1 MTLIKL
7 LTHRTLKVCFSSYVY
22 LAVSHPIK
30 SALRS
35 EVEQHALLM
44 EQREEENQQEIA
56 KLKAEIKSLKLE
68 LFQMK
73 SKLAEEKK

>member
-1 MTLIKL
+1 MFGTKKKFS
-7 LTHRTLKVCFSSYVY
+7 LKPSLKTN
-22 LAVSHPIK
+22 LAISHPVR
-30 SALRS
+30 SSLRN
-35 EVEQHALLM
+35 EEQHTLLM

-73 SKLAEEKK
+73 SKVL